1 MADMIPASK
10 VAEAALAQ
18 VRQAAAN
25 IPTSYHDSDKIK
37 QQAVHLQ
44 VATELLVLI
53 SAPAPMA
60 IHGDEVAL
68 TMLAPPEAP
77 QSA

>member
-1 MADMIPASK
+1 MVDMIPASK
-10 VAEAALAQ
+10 VAAAALAQ
-18 VRQAAAN
+18 VRQAADN
-25 IPTSYHDSDKIK
+25 VPESYHDSGKIK

-44 VATELLVLI
+44 VAVELLLLI
-53 SAPAPMA
+53 AAPAPMA

-68 TMLAPPEAP
+68 TMLPPPEAP